1 MMKNRFDPYETMS
14 DIAEAAK
21 VFFCVGL
28 FAFGF
33 VLMLL
38 MGELL

>member
-1 MMKNRFDPYETMS
+1 MKNQDPYDTMTE
-14 DIAEAAK
+14 IAESAK

-38 MGELL
+38 LGELL